1 MSVWG
6 IDLDICVWLDEDK
19 KGEEVIPLLHFV
31 ETGKKGDRD
40 EDDDCFFA
48 VTDFELLGLKIY

>member
-1 MSVWG
+1 M
-6 IDLDICVWLDEDK
+6 K
-19 KGEEVIPLLHFV
+19 KGRGEIPLLHFV
-31 ETGKKGDRD
+31 KTGEKGDRD